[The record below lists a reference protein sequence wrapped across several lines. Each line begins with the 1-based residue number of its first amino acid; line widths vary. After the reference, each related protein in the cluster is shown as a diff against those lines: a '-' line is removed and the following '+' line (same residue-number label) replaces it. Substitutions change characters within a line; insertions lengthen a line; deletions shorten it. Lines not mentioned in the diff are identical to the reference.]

1 MNLED
6 IKAHPD
12 FPFSEFQNND
22 LQFLM
27 LELYWAELFRSAAL
41 TDQGSALHS
50 DQWQVRYPADRDE
63 GNPIL
68 SLINRGMLPPRALR
82 VIQRFNTEQLPALI
96 LEDLAPVEYRDDVY
110 VPFVP
115 DLTGGAIDD
124 DGQSPIEEL
133 VISSDVSPPC
143 EALFSALIQ
152 DWCVK
157 QVGLEKMQTTLD
169 AFWVKVRKNLIQLG

>member
-12 FPFSEFQNND
+12 FPFFKFQSND

-27 LELYWAELFRSAAL
+27 LELYWAELCRSAML
-41 TDQGSALHS
+41 TDQGSVLRAN
-50 DQWQVRYPADRDE
+50 QWQVRFPADRDE

-82 VIQRFNTEQLPALI
+82 IIQRFNTERLPALA

-133 VISSDVSPPC
+133 VISSDVSAPC
-143 EALFSALIQ
+143 EALFSVLIQ
-152 DWCVK
+152 EWCVK
-157 QVGLEKMQTTLD
+157 RVGVEKMRATLD
-169 AFWVKVRKNLIQLG
+169 AFWVKARLNLIQLG